1 MNPKT
6 KTDIKIPNDLLEK
19 QWFVLRK
26 NKKYGPFKYLDVIKM
41 LNSKSLFDYDYIWNK
56 NFKSWNKISDLQAF
70 SSYYVNQIKNSY
82 LPELGNIF
90 FRRKYKRVKYNAKVF
105 IHNNEQFWTGTG
117 HDLSPAGASVT
128 LNNKF
133 GEDELLPGDILNIH
147 FKSGSKN
154 LPNFNAK
161 CEIVS
166 KWYKNKEFRDSPL
179 CYSFKFKS
187 INKEVQ
193 DFLTK
198 ICSEDQLA
206 A

>member
-1 MNPKT
+1 MNYIFKNEKVLGPFSDEKIIELLESQTISISDFVYSQNKWNQVFSLSFIQQYYKKQAPTIVPDHSNSIALNEEQLSQLKNMNPKT

-105 IHNNEQFWTGTG
+105 IPVSYTH
-117 HDLSPAGASVT
+117 LT
-128 LNNKF
+128 L
-133 GEDELLPGDILNIH
+133 P
-147 FKSGSKN
+147 
-154 LPNFNAK
+154 
-161 CEIVS
+161 
-166 KWYKNKEFRDSPL
+166 
-179 CYSFKFKS
+179 
-187 INKEVQ
+187 
-193 DFLTK
+193 T
-198 ICSEDQLA
+198 ICSV
-206 A
+206 